1 VVGQTRHRG
10 EEAMEKPIVL
20 NDTEVAAVAGGCSC
34 SVFSINIF
42 SNSFNNSH
50 DNMLI
55 LGSSVVNSFNTDSF
69 NTDSFNTESPSGKF
83 LSSMNW
89 M

>member
-1 VVGQTRHRG
+1 
-10 EEAMEKPIVL
+10 MEKPIIL

-69 NTDSFNTESPSGKF
+69 NTGIFNTLWSY
-83 LSSMNW
+83 SMKLGR
-89 M
+89 MV

>member
-1 VVGQTRHRG
+1 
-10 EEAMEKPIVL
+10 MEKPIIL

-69 NTDSFNTESPSGKF
+69 NTDSFNTGIFNTLWSY
-83 LSSMNW
+83 SMKLGR
-89 M
+89 MV